1 MSKELSRVEE
11 SSRRGQILR
20 LLRAEPG
27 LTRIEVARRTGLS
40 ATTITRVVAQLVADG
55 SVTEAGKVSRLGTGR
70 PGTEISIEPTSYF
83 VIGVHIGAGS
93 VRIGVVDLMGVSHR
107 QSGFDFEPH
116 QDADV
121 VLDRVAVSVT
131 QLIADTGVD
140 RSRLLGMGV
149 AVPGPVDADHRR
161 LLMPIN
167 LPWRDVPVADRLEK
181 MVGLPVVVDHNV
193 RSMALAE
200 AQFGAGK
207 GLSSVAFIY
216 LRMGVGAGLV
226 VEGQAFQGG
235 VHGAIEIGHLRVVEG
250 GEKCICGGVGCL
262 ETVLSER
269 ALRSAL
275 ADLGMPSDVSNPFVA
290 LLSAA
295 AESPA
300 AAAHAEL
307 VVKRFATGLSG
318 LVNLLNPELILL
330 GGFLS
335 AVPEEFVGQLTE
347 ATREA
352 VFPIIRPTVQLR
364 RSDLGLDAG
373 VYGGA
378 TIALDHFFYT

>member
-1 MSKELSRVEE
+1 MSNELQRTEE

-40 ATTITRVVAQLVADG
+40 ATTITRVVAPLVADG
-55 SVTEAGKVSRLGTGR
+55 SVTEKGKVSRLGTGR
-70 PGTEISIEPTSYF
+70 PGTEISIVPTSHY
-83 VIGVHIGAGS
+83 VVGVHIGAGS
-93 VRIGVVDLMGVSHR
+93 VRVGIVDLLGVSHW

-149 AVPGPVDADHRR
+149 AVPGPVDSGHRR
-161 LLMPIN
+161 LLLTIN
-167 LPWRDVPVADRLEK
+167 LPWRDVPVADRLER

-200 AQFGAGK
+200 AHFGAGK
-207 GLSSVAFIY
+207 GLRSVAFIY
-216 LRMGVGAGLV
+216 LRMGLGAGLV

-235 VHGAIEIGHLRVVEG
+235 VHGAIEIGHLRVAEG

-269 ALRSAL
+269 SLRTALD
-275 ADLGMPSDVSNPFVA
+275 DLELPSDVSNPFVA

-295 AESPA
+295 EADPA
-300 AAAHAEL
+300 VAAHAEMMT
-307 VVKRFATGLSG
+307 KRFATGLSA

-335 AVPEEFVGQLTE
+335 AVPEEFVGRLTE

-352 VFPIIRPTVQLR
+352 VFPIIRPTVQLA

-378 TIALDHFFYT
+378 TVALDQFFYN